1 MTTIRVHPYN
11 PRQKIASTNGA
22 ILMKF
27 KYTIIA
33 VACFASVL
41 WTAAMRADDA
51 PKKQKRKPAADAVTI
66 AIADLKRD
74 KPVDFESEVLPAL
87 RRNCIACHNGTKSE
101 NHLVLETPQTILK
114 GGDSGPAVVPKKSGE
129 SLLLKAAAHLDD
141 PTMPPPDNN
150 VKAVPL
156 SPNDLG
162 LVKLWIDQG
171 AGGQVTASAAPL
183 KWQKLPPT
191 VSPIFAVAI
200 APDGQFAACGR
211 ANEIYAYHLASG
223 ALVARLVDPALA
235 GQSGAKAPGVA
246 HLDLVQS
253 LAFDPSGDLLASGG
267 YREVKLWRRPH
278 NVKLAELAGS
288 ADAVRSVAISADGK
302 LAATGET
309 GGTIRIWELPSGK
322 PLQSCSGHSAAVTGL
337 RFSPDGAKLFSG
349 SLDKTIRIWNT
360 PDGKPAGQIDAPAPI
375 NALTLAVGGAQVC
388 TGHADNVI
396 RIWAASIDN
405 RKDAKDAKDAKP
417 SGPLNELKGHGGPIT
432 SLATL
437 PTNDKEILSA
447 SEDGT
452 VREWNVENG
461 QQSRQLQ
468 HGAPIAAIAIR
479 PDGKRI
485 ASAGANNSV
494 KLWNADNSQQVAELR
509 GDFRLRVETL
519 RLERAVEVA
528 RLKLADQKKL
538 AAEAEQRV
546 KQETDAI
553 KQAKDAKTAA
563 EKALVDKTAAAKP
576 SLDAKAAA
584 EKEAESAKTA
594 AKAAA
599 DKLKDAK
606 AAAEKDAK
614 NKDLA
619 KTAEEAKKAADEAD
633 KKVADTKRRIE
644 ETTNAAKEPQRE
656 VRRAERALEAAG
668 RRTENSE
675 QAAKRATEEVPVLKK
690 AAEEAEAAQKQAEGA
705 AEAGKKKAKEAE
717 TATRALAFSPDN
729 LYLAVGGD
737 NKLVQTWSA
746 ETGAPA
752 DTFTGQSAPI
762 QAVAYTSAGAILAA
776 AADKS
781 VVLWDSHAPWTLE
794 RTIGSPDE
802 PKKLVDRVIALDF
815 SPDGKLLATG
825 SGVPSRSG
833 ELKLWNPADG
843 SLVRTITD
851 AHSDTIFAVRF
862 APSGEQLASSG
873 ADRFVKVWNTAS
885 GALVKPFEGHTQHVL
900 GVAWQSD
907 GKGLASCGA
916 DNVVKIWD
924 VPTGE
929 QRRTIEGFGKEV
941 TAIAFVGGAPRV
953 ATTSGDRTVRIH
965 NTENG
970 GNERNFGGAN
980 DFLYT
985 LAVTPD
991 GKTVV
996 AGGQDSVLR
1005 VWSVENGQPVRQFDP
1020 PK

>member
-1 MTTIRVHPYN
+1 MP
-11 PRQKIASTNGA
+11 IAALVGA
-22 ILMKF
+22 VLLS
-27 KYTIIA
+27 A
-33 VACFASVL
+33 VV
-41 WTAAMRADDA
+41 RADDA
-51 PKKQKRKPAADAVTI
+51 PKKPKRKSSAGATPITI
-66 AIADLKRD
+66 SDLKRD
-74 KPVDFESEVLPAL
+74 KPVDFETEILPAL
-87 RRNCIACHNGTKSE
+87 RRNCIACHNSTKSE
-101 NHLVLETPQTILK
+101 DHLVLETPQTILK
-114 GGDSGPAVVPKKSGE
+114 GGDSGPAVVPKKSGD

-150 VKAVPL
+150 VKAVALTP
-156 SPNDLG
+156 DQLG
-162 LVKLWIDQG
+162 LIKLWIDQG

-191 VSPIFAVAI
+191 VSPILAAAI

-211 ANEIYAYHLASG
+211 ANEIFVYHLASG
-223 ALVARLVDPALA
+223 ALIARLVDPALA

-278 NVKLAELAGS
+278 DVKLAELTGS
-288 ADAVRSVAISADGK
+288 SDAIRSIAVSGDGK
-302 LAATGET
+302 FAATGEN
-309 GGTIRIWELPSGK
+309 GGAIRIWELPGGK
-322 PLQSCSGHSAAVTGL
+322 SLQTCSGHSAAVTGL
-337 RFSPDGAKLFSG
+337 RFSADGAKLFSG
-349 SLDKTIRIWNT
+349 SLDKTIRAWT
-360 PDGKPAGQIDAPAPI
+360 VADGKQVGQIDTPAPI
-375 NALTLAVGGAQVC
+375 NALTLAAAGAQIC

-396 RIWAASIDN
+396 RVWTTAIDN
-405 RKDAKDAKDAKP
+405 RKDAKDAKDSKP
-417 SGPLNELKGHGGPIT
+417 PAPLKELKGHGGPIT

-437 PTNDKEILSA
+437 PTNDREILSG
-447 SEDGT
+447 SDDGT
-452 VREWNVENG
+452 VRQWNVENA
-461 QQSRQLQ
+461 QSSRQLQ
-468 HGAPIAAIAIR
+468 HGGAVTAIAIR

-485 ASAGANNSV
+485 ASAGSNNSV
-494 KLWNADNSQQVAELR
+494 KLWNAENNQQVAELR

-519 RLERAVEVA
+519 RLDRAVEVA
-528 RLKLADQKKL
+528 RLKLADQKRL
-538 AAEAEQRV
+538 ANEAEQRV

-563 EKALVDKTAAAKP
+563 EKTLAEKTAAAKP
-576 SLDAKAAA
+576 SADAKAAA

-619 KTAEEAKKAADEAD
+619 KAAEDAKKAADEAD
-633 KKVADTKRRIE
+633 KKVADTKRRVD

-656 VRRAERALEAAG
+656 VRRAERALEASG
-668 RRTENSE
+668 RRIETTE

-690 AAEEAEAAQKQAEGA
+690 AAEQAEAAQKQAEAA
-705 AEAGKKKAKEAE
+705 AEAGKKKVQAAE
-717 TATRALAFSPDN
+717 TTPRALAFSPDN
-729 LYLAVGGD
+729 LCLAIGGD
-737 NKLVQTWSA
+737 NKLVQSWSA
-746 ETGAPA
+746 ETGAPT
-752 DTFTGQSAPI
+752 DTFAGPAAAI
-762 QAVAYTSAGAILAA
+762 QAIAYTPSGALVG

-781 VVLWDSHAPWTLE
+781 AVVWDSHAPWTLE
-794 RTIGSPDE
+794 RTIGSPDD
-802 PKKLVDRVIALDF
+802 PKKLIDRVIALDF

-825 SGVPSRSG
+825 SGEPSRSG

-843 SLVRTITD
+843 SLVRTIAD

-862 APSGEQLASSG
+862 SPSGEQLASCG
-873 ADRFVKVWNTAS
+873 ADRFVKVWNVAT
-885 GALVKPFEGHTQHVL
+885 GALLKPFEGHTHHVL

-924 VPTGE
+924 VSTGE

-941 TAIAFVGGAPRV
+941 TAICYVGAAPRV

-965 NTENG
+965 NAENG

-985 LAVTPD
+985 LALTPD
-991 GKTVV
+991 GKTII

-1005 VWSVENGQPVRQFDP
+1005 VWSLENGQQVRQFES

>member
-1 MTTIRVHPYN
+1 MNRVVVTIACV
-11 PRQKIASTNGA
+11 
-22 ILMKF
+22 LVLF
-27 KYTIIA
+27 A
-33 VACFASVL
+33 VQI
-41 WTAAMRADDA
+41 RADDS
-51 PKKQKRKPAADAVTI
+51 PKKPKRKSAASAAPI

-74 KPVDFESEVLPAL
+74 KPVDFESEVLPIL

-101 NHLVLETPQTILK
+101 DHLVLETPQTILK
-114 GGDSGPAVVPKKSGE
+114 GGDSGPAVVPKKSSE
-129 SLLLKAAAHLDD
+129 SPLLKAAAHLDD

-156 SPNDLG
+156 TPDELG
-162 LVKLWIDQG
+162 LIKLWIEQG

-191 VSPIFAVAI
+191 VSPILAVAV

-211 ANEIYAYHLASG
+211 ANEIYGYHLSSG

-235 GQSGAKAPGVA
+235 GESGAKAPGVA
-246 HLDLVQS
+246 HHDLVQS

-267 YREVKLWRRPH
+267 FREVKLWRRPH
-278 NVKLAELAGS
+278 DVKLAELAGS
-288 ADAVRSVAISADGK
+288 GDTIHSIGVSADGK

-309 GGTIRIWELPSGK
+309 GGAIRIWELPSGK
-322 PLQSCSGHSAAVTGL
+322 SLATCTGHTAAVTGL
-337 RFSPDGAKLFSG
+337 RFSADGTKLFSG
-349 SLDKTIRIWNT
+349 SLDKTVRAWT
-360 PDGKPAGQIDAPAPI
+360 VADGKQAGQIDTPAPI
-375 NALTLAVGGAQVC
+375 NALTLAAAGAQIC

-396 RIWAASIDN
+396 RVWAAAMD
-405 RKDAKDAKDAKP
+405 KDKDDKDAKDAKP
-417 SGPLNELKGHGGPIT
+417 PSPIKELKGHGGPIT

-437 PTNDKEILSA
+437 PANDKEFLSG
-447 SEDGT
+447 SDDGT
-452 VREWNVENG
+452 LRQWNVENG
-461 QQSRQLQ
+461 QQSKQLQ
-468 HGAPIAAIAIR
+468 HGGAVTAVAIR

-494 KLWNADNSQQVAELR
+494 KLWNADNNQQVAELR

-519 RLERAVEVA
+519 RLDRAVEVA
-528 RLKLADQKKL
+528 RLKVNDQKRL
-538 AAEAEQRV
+538 VSEGEQRV

-563 EKALVDKTAAAKP
+563 EKALAEKTAAAKP
-576 SLDAKAAA
+576 SLDAQAAA
-584 EKEAESAKTA
+584 MKEADSAKSA

-599 DKLKDAK
+599 DKLKNAK

-614 NKDLA
+614 NKDFA
-619 KTAEEAKKAADEAD
+619 KAAEDAKKAADEAD
-633 KKVADTKRRIE
+633 KKVADTTRRVE
-644 ETTNAAKEPQRE
+644 ETTNAAKQPQRE
-656 VRRAERALEAAG
+656 ARRAERALEAAG
-668 RRTENSE
+668 RRIETTE

-690 AAEEAEAAQKQAEGA
+690 AAEEAEAAQKQAEAAA
-705 AEAGKKKAKEAE
+705 AEGKKKVQSAE
-717 TATRALAFSPDN
+717 TTPRALTFTADN
-729 LYLAVGGD
+729 LYLVVGGD

-746 ETGAPA
+746 ETGAPG
-752 DTFTGQSAPI
+752 DTFTGLSAAI
-762 QAVAYTSAGAILAA
+762 GAVACTPSGAVVA

-781 VVLWDSHAPWTLE
+781 AALWDSRAPWTLE
-794 RTIGSPDE
+794 RTVGSADD
-802 PKKLVDRVIALDF
+802 PKKLIDRVIALDF

-825 SGVPSRSG
+825 SGEPSRSG

-843 SLVRTITD
+843 NLVRTIAD

-862 APSGEQLASSG
+862 SPSGEQLASCG
-873 ADRFVKVWNTAS
+873 ADRFVKVWNVAT
-885 GALVKPFEGHTQHVL
+885 GALLKPFEGHTHHVL

-924 VPTGE
+924 VSTGE
-929 QRRTIEGFGKEV
+929 QRRTIEGFGKEI
-941 TAIAFVGGAPRV
+941 TAIAYVGAAPRV

-965 NTENG
+965 NAENG

-991 GKTVV
+991 GKTII

-1005 VWSVENGQPVRQFDP
+1005 VWNLENGQQVRQFDP